1 MCSAGKTHLNSI
13 WLVRRAVYQVKAFSW
28 DWRNLK
34 QQAESGDPS
43 TCVCPCLLLT
53 WMSLWGYRH
62 ACRDM
67 PQTSVSQSG
76 PREKGAMVGVSA
88 FLQGWPW
95 NLCWFE
101 WYVPIGLCIWTL
113 DSQLMVLFGKVMA
126 HLGGIFL
133 HEGRMSLRGGF
144 YDLDPLSAISASCVQ
159 MKCDQSTSHACHH
172 AFPVYC
178 HAFSTKTDSISL
190 K

>member
-1 MCSAGKTHLNSI
+1 MCSAGKIHLNSI

-34 QQAESGDPS
+34 QQAVSGDPS
-43 TCVCPCLLLT
+43 TGVCPCLLLT
-53 WMSLWGYRH
+53 RMSLWGYKH
-62 ACRDM
+62 ACRDL
-67 PQTSVSQSG
+67 PQTSVPQSG
-76 PREKGAMVGVSA
+76 PREKGAVVGVSA
-88 FLQGWPW
+88 FLQGWPR

-101 WYVPIGLCIWTL
+101 WYVPHRIVYLNPWFPVGGAVWQGYGTL
-113 DSQLMVLFGKVMA
+113 RRQN
-126 HLGGIFL
+126 L

-144 YDLDPLSAISASCVQ
+144 YDLDPLSVISASCVQ
-159 MKCDQSTSHACHH
+159 MKCDQSTSHTCPH
-172 AFPVYC
+172 AFPVYR